1 MLTRLTVIIIAQ
13 YIQILNQYV
22 VPKTNTICPNIN
34 SQEVR
39 KQTLKTMLQQL
50 NCQNL
55 DILQKY
61 TTQGQEKKFY

>member
-1 MLTRLTVIIIAQ
+1 M
-13 YIQILNQYV
+13 
-22 VPKTNTICPNIN
+22 
-34 SQEVR
+34 R

-61 TTQGQEKKFY
+61 TTQGQEKKFYWLNIYVVQQSIPQGKYSVFY